1 MQDLIV
7 AHSPDTAS
15 PFDDIKRTREDG
27 SEFWSARDLMP
38 LLGYDKWER
47 FNGAVQRAT
56 DSLIAQGRD
65 AGKEASRLRE
75 PSGATNQMREDVH
88 LSRFAAYLVAMNGDP
103 RKPEIAAAQA
113 YFAVQTHVAEQA
125 QQAPAIPQNYAE
137 ALRAAAEQY
146 ERAEAAALEA
156 KRNAKRL
163 ELAAPKIAKADAHSE
178 VKEWKRRQD
187 FYREVQ
193 QYGDTHGL
201 DIKQGAVRE
210 LLTRKGMLIAAGRS
224 DSGQI
229 TRQATRSGWGR
240 NYKGVADNGHAFT
253 TPQLSP
259 KGQDIA
265 WKWIVKAIEEFG
277 AELNP
282 RKVA

>member
-1 MQDLIV
+1 MSELIPIQDN
-7 AHSPDTAS
+7 
-15 PFDDIKRTREDG
+15 DG
-27 SEFWSARDLMP
+27 VQAVMGRDLHSFLEVATP
-38 LLGYDKWER
+38 YDKWFPRMVEYGFIAGQDFSTNMSESTGGR
-47 FNGAVQRAT
+47 PRTDHVISLDMAKEISMIQRT
-56 DSLIAQGRD
+56 DK
-65 AGKEASRLRE
+65 GK
-75 PSGATNQMREDVH
+75 
-88 LSRFAAYLVAMNGDP
+88 
-103 RKPEIAAAQA
+103 QA
-113 YFAVQTHVAEQA
+113 RQYFIECEKKAKV

-156 KRNAKRL
+156 KRSAKRL

-201 DIKQGAVRE
+201 DIKQSSVRD

-229 TRQATRSGWGR
+229 TRQAVRSGWGR
-240 NYKGVADNGHAFT
+240 NSKGVAENGHAFT

-265 WKWIVKAIEEFG
+265 WKWIVKAIDEFG
-277 AELNP
+277 VELNP

>member
-1 MQDLIV
+1 M
-7 AHSPDTAS
+7 
-15 PFDDIKRTREDG
+15 
-27 SEFWSARDLMP
+27 
-38 LLGYDKWER
+38 
-47 FNGAVQRAT
+47 GAVQRAT
-56 DSLIAQGRD
+56 DSLIAQGHD

-201 DIKQGAVRE
+201 DIKQGAVRD

-224 DSGQI
+224 DSGRI
-229 TRQATRSGWGR
+229 TRQAARSGWGR

>member
-1 MQDLIV
+1 MQELSI
-7 AHSPDTAS
+7 AHAPGASS
-15 PFDDIKRTREDG
+15 PFDAIKRTREDG
-27 SEFWSARDLMP
+27 TEFWSARDLMP

-47 FNGAVQRAT
+47 FNGAIERAEVT
-56 DSLIAQGRD
+56 AENQGQ
-65 AGKEASRLRE
+65 GGFSRSRE
-75 PSGATNQMREDVH
+75 NLDGGTKPREDVH

-125 QQAPAIPQNYAE
+125 QHTPAVPQTYAD

-146 ERAEAAALEA
+146 ERAEAAALQA
-156 KRNAKRL
+156 AQNAKRL
-163 ELAAPKIAKADAHSE
+163 ELAAPKIAKADAHSQ
-178 VKEWKRRQD
+178 VTEWKRRQD

-201 DIKQGAVRE
+201 DIKQISVRD

-224 DSGQI
+224 DTGQI
-229 TRQATRSGWGR
+229 TRQAVRSGWGR
-240 NYKGVADNGHAFT
+240 NAKGVAENGHAFT

-265 WKWIVKAIEEFG
+265 WKWIVEAIEEFG

>member
-38 LLGYDKWER
+38 LMGYARWED
-47 FNGAVQRAT
+47 FYKITLRAEVSAKNSGQGGFSVITEKAPEGGRPRT
-56 DSLIAQGRD
+56 DF
-65 AGKEASRLRE
+65 
-75 PSGATNQMREDVH
+75 H
-88 LSRFAAYLVAMNGDP
+88 LNRFAAYLVAMNGDP
-103 RKPEIAAAQA
+103 NKPEVAAAQA

-146 ERAEAAALEA
+146 ERAEAAALES

-193 QYGDTHGL
+193 QYGDTHGM
-201 DIKQGAVRE
+201 DIKQSAVRE
-210 LLTRKGMLIAAGRS
+210 LLTRKGMLIAGGRS

-229 TRQATRSGWGR
+229 TRHAVRSGWGR
-240 NYKGVADNGHAFT
+240 NSKGVADNGHAFT

>member
-1 MQDLIV
+1 MKHLQHTTSDGV
-7 AHSPDTAS
+7 T
-15 PFDDIKRTREDG
+15 PFDQIKRAREDG
-27 SEFWSARDLMP
+27 TEYWSARDLMP
-38 LLGYDKWER
+38 LMGYPRWNEFKIPLER
-47 FNGAVQRAT
+47 AMKSAEVQGNDVAT
-56 DSLIAQGRD
+56 LFRGSAEKTSGR
-65 AGKEASRLRE
+65 
-75 PSGATNQMREDVH
+75 PREDFR
-88 LSRFAAYLVAMNGDP
+88 LTRFAAYLVAMNGDP
-103 RKPEIAAAQA
+103 NKPEVAAAQA

-146 ERAEAAALEA
+146 ERAEAAALES

-193 QYGDTHGL
+193 QYGDTHGM
-201 DIKQGAVRE
+201 DIKQSAVRE
-210 LLTRKGMLIAAGRS
+210 LLTRKGMLIAGGRS

-229 TRQATRSGWGR
+229 TRHAVRSGWGR

-265 WKWIVKAIEEFG
+265 WKWIVKAIEEHG

-282 RKVA
+282 RKAA

>member
-38 LLGYDKWER
+38 LMGYPRWNEFKIPLER
-47 FNGAVQRAT
+47 AMKSAEVQGNDVAT
-56 DSLIAQGRD
+56 LFRGSAEKTSGR
-65 AGKEASRLRE
+65 
-75 PSGATNQMREDVH
+75 PREDFR
-88 LSRFAAYLVAMNGDP
+88 LTRFAAYLVAMNGDP
-103 RKPEIAAAQA
+103 NKPEVAAAQA
-113 YFAVQTHVAEQA
+113 YFAVQTHVAERA

-146 ERAEAAALEA
+146 ERAEAAALES

-193 QYGDTHGL
+193 QYGDTHGM
-201 DIKQGAVRE
+201 DIKQSAVRE
-210 LLTRKGMLIAAGRS
+210 LLTRKGMLIAGGRS

-229 TRQATRSGWGR
+229 TRHAVRSGWGR

-265 WKWIVKAIEEFG
+265 WKWIVKAIEEHG

-282 RKVA
+282 RKAA

>member
-38 LLGYDKWER
+38 LMGYPRWNEFKIPLER
-47 FNGAVQRAT
+47 AMKSAEVQGNDVAT
-56 DSLIAQGRD
+56 LFRGSAEKTSGR
-65 AGKEASRLRE
+65 
-75 PSGATNQMREDVH
+75 PREDFR
-88 LSRFAAYLVAMNGDP
+88 LTRFAAYLVAMNGDP
-103 RKPEIAAAQA
+103 NKPEVAAAQA

-146 ERAEAAALEA
+146 ERAEAAALES

-193 QYGDTHGL
+193 QYGDTHGM
-201 DIKQGAVRE
+201 DIKQSAVRD
-210 LLTRKGMLIAAGRS
+210 LLTRKGMLIAGGRS

-229 TRQATRSGWGR
+229 TRHAVRSGWGR
-240 NYKGVADNGHAFT
+240 NSKGVADNGHAFT

-265 WKWIVKAIEEFG
+265 WKWIVKAIEEHG

-282 RKVA
+282 RKAA

>member
-15 PFDDIKRTREDG
+15 PFDDIKRTCEDG

-38 LLGYDKWER
+38 LMGYPRWNEFKIPLER
-47 FNGAVQRAT
+47 AMKSAEVQGNDVAT
-56 DSLIAQGRD
+56 LFRGSAEKTSGR
-65 AGKEASRLRE
+65 
-75 PSGATNQMREDVH
+75 PREDFR
-88 LSRFAAYLVAMNGDP
+88 LTRFAAYLVAMNGDP
-103 RKPEIAAAQA
+103 NKPEVAAAQA

-146 ERAEAAALEA
+146 ERAEAAALES
-156 KRNAKRL
+156 KCNAKRL

-193 QYGDTHGL
+193 QYGDTHGM
-201 DIKQGAVRE
+201 DVKQSAVRE
-210 LLTRKGMLIAAGRS
+210 LLTRKGMLIAGGRS

-229 TRQATRSGWGR
+229 TRHAVRSGWGR

-259 KGQDIA
+259 RGQDIA
-265 WKWIVKAIEEFG
+265 WKWIVKAIEEHG

-282 RKVA
+282 RKAA

>member
-38 LLGYDKWER
+38 LMGYSRWEDFLKITR
-47 FNGAVQRAT
+47 RA
-56 DSLIAQGRD
+56 
-65 AGKEASRLRE
+65 EASAKNSGQGGFSEITEKLSDGGRPRIDFRL
-75 PSGATNQMREDVH
+75 T
-88 LSRFAAYLVAMNGDP
+88 RFAAYLVAMNGDP
-103 RKPEIAAAQA
+103 NKPEVAAAQA
-113 YFAVQTHVAEQA
+113 YFAVQTHVAEQV

-146 ERAEAAALEA
+146 ERAEAAELEA
-156 KRNAKRL
+156 KQNAKRL

-201 DIKQGAVRE
+201 DIKQGAVRD
-210 LLTRKGMLIAAGRS
+210 LFTRKGMLIAGGRS

-229 TRQATRSGWGR
+229 TRQAARSGWGR

>member
-1 MQDLIV
+1 MNDLIIS
-7 AHSPDTAS
+7 HDSGDTS
-15 PFDDIKRTREDG
+15 PFDTIKRTREDG

-56 DSLIAQGRD
+56 DSLIAQGHD
-65 AGKEASRLRE
+65 ADKEASRLRE

-178 VKEWKRRQD
+178 VKEWKRR
-187 FYREVQ
+187 
-193 QYGDTHGL
+193 
-201 DIKQGAVRE
+201 
-210 LLTRKGMLIAAGRS
+210 
-224 DSGQI
+224 
-229 TRQATRSGWGR
+229 
-240 NYKGVADNGHAFT
+240 
-253 TPQLSP
+253 
-259 KGQDIA
+259 
-265 WKWIVKAIEEFG
+265 
-277 AELNP
+277 
-282 RKVA
+282 

>member
-1 MQDLIV
+1 MKHLQHTTSDGV
-7 AHSPDTAS
+7 T
-15 PFDDIKRTREDG
+15 PFDQIKRAREDG
-27 SEFWSARDLMP
+27 TEYWSARDLMP
-38 LLGYDKWER
+38 LMGYARWEDFYKITR
-47 FNGAVQRAT
+47 RA
-56 DSLIAQGRD
+56 
-65 AGKEASRLRE
+65 EASAKNSGQGGFSVITEKAPEGGRPRTDFHLNRL
-75 PSGATNQMREDVH
+75 
-88 LSRFAAYLVAMNGDP
+88 AAYLVAMNGDP
-103 RKPEIAAAQA
+103 NKPEVAAAQA

-146 ERAEAAALEA
+146 ERAEAAALES

-193 QYGDTHGL
+193 QYGDTHGM
-201 DIKQGAVRE
+201 DIKQSAVRE
-210 LLTRKGMLIAAGRS
+210 LLTRKGMLIAGGRS

-229 TRQATRSGWGR
+229 TRHAVRSGWGR

-265 WKWIVKAIEEFG
+265 WKWIVKAIEEHG

-282 RKVA
+282 RKAA

>member
-47 FNGAVQRAT
+47 FNGAIERAEVT
-56 DSLIAQGRD
+56 AENQGHE
-65 AGKEASRLRE
+65 GFSRHRE
-75 PSGATNQMREDVH
+75 ILDGGTKPREDVH

-137 ALRAAAEQY
+137 ALRAAAEQ
-146 ERAEAAALEA
+146 
-156 KRNAKRL
+156 
-163 ELAAPKIAKADAHSE
+163 
-178 VKEWKRRQD
+178 
-187 FYREVQ
+187 
-193 QYGDTHGL
+193 
-201 DIKQGAVRE
+201 
-210 LLTRKGMLIAAGRS
+210 
-224 DSGQI
+224 
-229 TRQATRSGWGR
+229 
-240 NYKGVADNGHAFT
+240 
-253 TPQLSP
+253 
-259 KGQDIA
+259 
-265 WKWIVKAIEEFG
+265 
-277 AELNP
+277 
-282 RKVA
+282 

>member
-7 AHSPDTAS
+7 AHSPDAAS

-38 LLGYDKWER
+38 LLGYGDKWQNFESAINR
-47 FNGAVQRAT
+47 AKTAAKVQGT
-56 DSLIAQGRD
+56 DAETLFTGVSKKTSGRPQAD
-65 AGKEASRLRE
+65 YELA
-75 PSGATNQMREDVH
+75 
-88 LSRFAAYLVAMNGDP
+88 RFAAYLVAMNGDP

-146 ERAEAAALEA
+146 ERAEAAELEA
-156 KRNAKRL
+156 AQNAKRL

-201 DIKQGAVRE
+201 DIKQGAVRD
-210 LLTRKGMLIAAGRS
+210 LLTRKGMLIAGGRS

-229 TRQATRSGWGR
+229 TRQAVRSGWGR
-240 NYKGVADNGHAFT
+240 NHKGVADNGHAFT

>member
-1 MQDLIV
+1 MNELI
-7 AHSPDTAS
+7 P
-15 PFDDIKRTREDG
+15 IQNNDG
-27 SEFWSARDLMP
+27 KQAVLGRDLHEFLEVTTAYKDWFPRMVAY
-38 LLGYDKWER
+38 GFEE
-47 FNGAVQRAT
+47 
-56 DSLIAQGRD
+56 GRD
-65 AGKEASRLRE
+65 FSSFLSESTGGRPRQDHILTLDMAKEISMLQRTERGK
-75 PSGATNQMREDVH
+75 
-88 LSRFAAYLVAMNGDP
+88 
-103 RKPEIAAAQA
+103 QA
-113 YFAVQTHVAEQA
+113 RQYFIECEKQARSSQPAV
-125 QQAPAIPQNYAE
+125 PQNYAE

-146 ERAEAAALEA
+146 ERAEAAALES

-193 QYGDTHGL
+193 QYGDAHGM
-201 DIKQGAVRE
+201 DIKQSAVRE
-210 LLTRKGMLIAAGRS
+210 LLTRKGMLIAGGRS

-229 TRQATRSGWGR
+229 TRQAVRSGWGR
-240 NYKGVADNGHAFT
+240 NSKGVADNGHAFT

-265 WKWIVKAIEEFG
+265 WKWIVKAIEEHG

-282 RKVA
+282 GKAA

>member
-7 AHSPDTAS
+7 AHSPDIAS

-47 FNGAVQRAT
+47 FNGAIERAEVT
-56 DSLIAQGRD
+56 AENQGHE
-65 AGKEASRLRE
+65 GFSRHRE
-75 PSGATNQMREDVH
+75 ILDGGTKPREDVH

-146 ERAEAAALEA
+146 ERAEAAALES
-156 KRNAKRL
+156 KCNAKRL

-193 QYGDTHGL
+193 QYGDTHGM
-201 DIKQGAVRE
+201 DVKQSAVRE
-210 LLTRKGMLIAAGRS
+210 LLTRKGMLIAGGRS

-229 TRQATRSGWGR
+229 TRHAVRSGWGR

-265 WKWIVKAIEEFG
+265 WKWIVKAIEEHG

-282 RKVA
+282 RKAA